1 MKHQHREETDCLNCG
16 AEIKGKFC
24 SNCGQENLDL
34 HESFWNFMGHSVGH
48 YFHFDSKFF
57 NTLKPLITK
66 PGQLSLDY
74 LNGKRARYIQPV
86 SLFIFISV
94 IFFLVTP
101 LFKQNNKIKAASIK
115 ILTPDTYPIR
125 LKLDSSSK
133 SDFDKKVFKKQFNK
147 FLTFSPQQKK
157 ITVDSLKNILH
168 RDSTNK
174 DLNIYISKFTTE
186 NKIINFGLGDNSSE
200 FINHYGSKIYFL
212 LTPIFGFFLMLNF
225 RKNRK
230 IYIEHVIYT
239 LHFQSF
245 VFIVMFFDK
254 FLSIIKI
261 DIFNT
266 IISLIASVVILW
278 YSFVSLKLF
287 YKRSTPKTIWKM
299 FGLFLLYGIAY
310 VIAYKAIFFL
320 TERLH

>member
-125 LKLDSSSK
+125 LKLDS
-133 SDFDKKVFKKQFNK
+133 
-147 FLTFSPQQKK
+147 
-157 ITVDSLKNILH
+157 
-168 RDSTNK
+168 
-174 DLNIYISKFTTE
+174 
-186 NKIINFGLGDNSSE
+186 
-200 FINHYGSKIYFL
+200 
-212 LTPIFGFFLMLNF
+212 
-225 RKNRK
+225 
-230 IYIEHVIYT
+230 
-239 LHFQSF
+239 
-245 VFIVMFFDK
+245 
-254 FLSIIKI
+254 
-261 DIFNT
+261 
-266 IISLIASVVILW
+266 
-278 YSFVSLKLF
+278 
-287 YKRSTPKTIWKM
+287 
-299 FGLFLLYGIAY
+299 
-310 VIAYKAIFFL
+310 
-320 TERLH
+320 